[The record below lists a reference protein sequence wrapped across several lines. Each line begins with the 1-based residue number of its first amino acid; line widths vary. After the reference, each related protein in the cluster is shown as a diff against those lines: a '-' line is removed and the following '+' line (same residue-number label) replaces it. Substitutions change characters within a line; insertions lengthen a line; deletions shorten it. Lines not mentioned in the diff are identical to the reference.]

1 MCSEHHEKNA
11 YSENRDVAA
20 AHMLCPDC
28 DLLVRLP
35 QLELNTKCVCP
46 RCKSTLTSIRYEP
59 RRWPI
64 ACALSALIMLVIANS
79 FSFIYMNVAG
89 IHNDILLLQIPK
101 ILVAD
106 DYVSMATLFLL
117 FVQFVPVFCMIS
129 IILLSYQHLLP
140 KSARITLARILF
152 HCQTWCMAEIFLA
165 GVLVSFVKLIA
176 YGDIGV
182 GGGFIAYCIFCLFVI
197 RTFQFVDRRRL
208 WHDIMPEPECFLPMR
223 AGITGIEQ
231 GLRSCPC
238 CRAIVKA
245 DDPICP
251 RCSTRGHVRRPHSLQ
266 WTMALLF
273 TALILYIPANIL
285 PMMLTLFL
293 GSKSPSTILAGV
305 MLLWGEGSYPVA
317 AVIFIASIMVPSLK
331 IAALAW
337 LCWDAKYSK
346 RAKHEDRE
354 RMHILYEMV
363 EFVGRWSMIDV
374 FVIAVLATLV
384 NMGRLM
390 SIYPDIGAVLF
401 ASVVIITMI
410 AAMTFDPRLIW
421 DRTSSLENKRSQ
433 Q

>member
-1 MCSEHHEKNA
+1 MCSEHHAENA
-11 YSENRDVAA
+11 CSENKIAA
-20 AHMLCPDC
+20 ETHILCPHC
-28 DLLVRLP
+28 DLLVKLP
-35 QLELNTKCVCP
+35 ELKINTKCVCP
-46 RCKSTLTSIRYEP
+46 RCKATLVSYRYEP
-59 RRWPI
+59 FRRPI
-64 ACALSALIMLVIANS
+64 AYALSALIMLLIANS
-79 FSFIYMNVAG
+79 FSFINMTVAG
-89 IHNDILLLQIPK
+89 IHNEILLLQIPK

-106 DYVSMATLFLL
+106 DYVAIASLFLL

-129 IILLSYQHLLP
+129 IILLCYQRLLP
-140 KSARITLARILF
+140 RSVRMMLAKILF
-152 HCQTWCMAEIFLA
+152 HCRSWCMAEIFLA

-182 GGGFIAYCIFCLFVI
+182 GSGFIAYCVFCFFVI
-197 RTFQFVDRRRL
+197 RTFQFVDRRSL
-208 WHDIMPEPECFLPMR
+208 WHDIMPEPPCPQPMR
-223 AGITGIEQ
+223 SGITGIEQ

-238 CRAIVKA
+238 CMAIVKA

-251 RCSTRGHVRRPHSLQ
+251 RCATRGYVRRPNSLQ

-285 PMMLTLFL
+285 PMMLTQVL
-293 GSKSPSTILAGV
+293 GSKASSTIMAGV
-305 MLLWGEGSYPVA
+305 ILLWGDGSYPVA

-331 IAALAW
+331 ILSLAW
-337 LCWDAKYSK
+337 LCWDAKYAT
-346 RAKHEDRE
+346 RGDRE
-354 RMHILYEMV
+354 RMHILYEAV

-384 NMGRLM
+384 NMGKLM
-390 SIYPDIGAVLF
+390 SIYPAIGAVLF